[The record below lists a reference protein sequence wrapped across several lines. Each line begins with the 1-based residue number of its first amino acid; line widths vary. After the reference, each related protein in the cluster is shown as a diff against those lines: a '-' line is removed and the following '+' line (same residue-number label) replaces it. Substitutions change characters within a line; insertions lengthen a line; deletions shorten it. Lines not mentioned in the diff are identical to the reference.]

1 MPHFGHAVVL
11 RIVEVKAK
19 ALTTVV
25 IGMRAISSRSGVGRC
40 VAYGRVVGVWV
51 AAHTV
56 SEIDP
61 GEPANMNF
69 LLAFESTQTAP
80 QSFWLKEFA
89 SRNMLS
95 I

>member
-19 ALTTVV
+19 VLTTVI
-25 IGMRAISSRSGVGRC
+25 IGMRAISSRSGIG
-40 VAYGRVVGVWV
+40 GRVIYWRVAGVEA